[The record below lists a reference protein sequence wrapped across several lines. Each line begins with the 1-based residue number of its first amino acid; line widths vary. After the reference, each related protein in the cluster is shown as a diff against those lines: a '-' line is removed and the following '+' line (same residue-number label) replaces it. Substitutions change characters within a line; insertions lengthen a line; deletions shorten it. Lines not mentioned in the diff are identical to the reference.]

1 MRALWLAWLEWRL
14 RRAVARA
21 ERAELRLRAARAST
35 PVEWA
40 RDDPRPHRPPQ
51 VRGGP
56 P

>member
-1 MRALWLAWLEWRL
+1 VRALWLYWREWRW
-14 RRAVARA
+14 RRSLART
-21 ERAELRLRAARAST
+21 ERLELKFKAARAST

-56 P
+56 Q